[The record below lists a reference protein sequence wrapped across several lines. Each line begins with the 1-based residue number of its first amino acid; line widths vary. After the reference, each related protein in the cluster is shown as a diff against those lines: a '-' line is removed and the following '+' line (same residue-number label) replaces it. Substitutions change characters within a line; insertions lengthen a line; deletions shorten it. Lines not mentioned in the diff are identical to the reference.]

1 MPLEFQKQYT
11 MFGPN
16 AHVFSGVVSP
26 VGKESTGGASWGPSI
41 QGRFAPSHEMFNE
54 VQFNQNWTKV
64 LKREAKIYEQ
74 QEQVEKAKEQAL
86 RALQQVDK

>member
-1 MPLEFQKQYT
+1 
-11 MFGPN
+11 
-16 AHVFSGVVSP
+16 
-26 VGKESTGGASWGPSI
+26 
-41 QGRFAPSHEMFNE
+41 MFNE